1 MGFLIYWNFCLLL
14 KLLNKIKEVI
24 FKKVAIYKN
33 MKKVTIYMGPMCGY
47 CDAAKRLLTRNNITY
62 KEINIALEE
71 GKMDEMLKKS
81 NGKRT
86 IPQIFFDEYH
96 VGGFEELRALEKE
109 NKLLNLLK

>member
-1 MGFLIYWNFCLLL
+1 M
-14 KLLNKIKEVI
+14 
-24 FKKVAIYKN
+24 KN
-33 MKKVTIYMGPMCGY
+33 VTVYMGPRCAF

-81 NGKRT
+81 NGKKT
-86 IPQIFFDEYH
+86 IPQIFFDNYH

>member
-1 MGFLIYWNFCLLL
+1 
-14 KLLNKIKEVI
+14 
-24 FKKVAIYKN
+24 
-33 MKKVTIYMGPMCGY
+33 MKDVTVYMGPACGY
-47 CDAAKRLLTRNNITY
+47 CDAAKKLLTRNDIAY

-81 NGKRT
+81 NGRRT